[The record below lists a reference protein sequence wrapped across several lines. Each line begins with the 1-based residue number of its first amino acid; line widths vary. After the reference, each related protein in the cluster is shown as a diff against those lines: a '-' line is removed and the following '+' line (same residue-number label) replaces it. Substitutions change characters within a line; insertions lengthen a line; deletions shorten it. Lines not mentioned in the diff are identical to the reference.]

1 MAVYLTKKQQDRKSA
16 KGDKYLP
23 HACARCGCGI
33 RVTPGRT
40 AGGSR
45 HGDTGKARKVC
56 DALLAARILEQGEEA
71 EEDESEEDSEDRSA
85 EQSEAEGSEE
95 GEAFRC
101 RSAQAAAAEAER
113 GKLEL
118 EASLQYVLSVHDCP
132 TTPTTPTTS
141 PSPVTP
147 STSAAGHKHCVHFA
161 CVPVQ
166 VGAGGRGRS

>member
-40 AGGSR
+40 AGGSC

-85 EQSEAEGSEE
+85 EQA
-95 GEAFRC
+95 
-101 RSAQAAAAEAER
+101 
-113 GKLEL
+113 KLEL
-118 EASLQYVLSVHDCP
+118 EASLQYVLSIHDCP

-147 STSAAGHKHCVHFA
+147 STSAAGHGHCVDFA
-161 CVPVQ
+161 AFRLQ
-166 VGAGGRGRS
+166 VGAVCGGGSTERERADGG

>member
-1 MAVYLTKKQQDRKSA
+1 MGSPVGRRQAGACGELLARVTMAVYLTKRQQDRKSA

-40 AGGSR
+40 AGGSC

-56 DALLAARILEQGEEA
+56 DALLAARIREQGEEA

-95 GEAFRC
+95 GEVRRAPL
-101 RSAQAAAAEAER
+101 
-113 GKLEL
+113 KLRE
-118 EASLQYVLSVHDCP
+118 
-132 TTPTTPTTS
+132 
-141 PSPVTP
+141 
-147 STSAAGHKHCVHFA
+147 
-161 CVPVQ
+161 
-166 VGAGGRGRS
+166 

>member
-40 AGGSR
+40 AGGSC
-45 HGDTGKARKVC
+45 HGDKGSSRKVC

-85 EQSEAEGSEE
+85 EQRSA
-95 GEAFRC
+95 C
-101 RSAQAAAAEAER
+101 RSSHLATAEALQKKER
-113 GKLEL
+113 VQSILQRRMASMRRAPLKLRE
-118 EASLQYVLSVHDCP
+118 
-132 TTPTTPTTS
+132 
-141 PSPVTP
+141 
-147 STSAAGHKHCVHFA
+147 
-161 CVPVQ
+161 
-166 VGAGGRGRS
+166 